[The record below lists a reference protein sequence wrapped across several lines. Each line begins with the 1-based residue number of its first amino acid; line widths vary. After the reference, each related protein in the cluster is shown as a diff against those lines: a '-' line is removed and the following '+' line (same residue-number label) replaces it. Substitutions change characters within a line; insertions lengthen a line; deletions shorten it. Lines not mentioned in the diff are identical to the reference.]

1 MGYNGG
7 MEYVE
12 GQGKK
17 PSERKKYNLKT
28 LKKTAVVILI
38 FGVGFWFGQSDLT
51 DNFLLS
57 KTQNSSNSSLPN
69 KLDYSGVEEVY
80 SRLRESFDGEL
91 DQQKLQDGLKEGLV
105 RAAGDPYT
113 EFLNVE
119 ATKEFEEGLTGS
131 FEGIGA
137 ELGKDK
143 DSIVIISPISG
154 FPAEKAGIKAKDVII
169 EIDGESTYDLSVTEA
184 VKKIRGEKGTKVKL
198 KVFRDG
204 QTLDFEITRD
214 QITIPSV
221 TSEISADGVGIIE
234 VNRFGEDTVKL
245 VNDAALDLKSKN
257 VKGVILDLRG
267 NPGGLLEGAVGVSE
281 VWLNKGDKIL
291 QEKRGEEVIKTYF
304 ADGNQVLSGVKTVIL
319 IDEGSASASE
329 IVAGALKDNDS
340 ATIIGTKS
348 YGKGSVQ
355 EVKRLS
361 FGGTLK
367 VTVARWFTPG
377 GRNIDKEG
385 IEPDQKVEIS
395 DEDTK
400 AGRDPQKD
408 AALLF
413 INTSQ

>member
-1 MGYNGG
+1 MDYRGEQG
-7 MEYVE
+7 VE
-12 GQGKK
+12 LSKK
-17 PSERKKYNLKT
+17 KKFSVKAFKNLIIV
-28 LKKTAVVILI
+28 LVI
-38 FGVGFWFGQSDLT
+38 FGSGFLLGQSDVAE
-51 DNFLLS
+51 NFLS
-57 KTQNSSNSSLPN
+57 QSNNASDSSLPS

-80 SRLRESFDGEL
+80 SKLRDSFDGQL

-113 EFLNVE
+113 EFLNEE
-119 ATKEFEEGLTGS
+119 ATKEFEEGLSGS

-143 DSIVIISPISG
+143 ESIVIISPISG
-154 FPAEKAGIKAKDVII
+154 FPAEKAGIKAKDVIV
-169 EIDGESTYDLSVTEA
+169 EIDGESAYDLSVTEA

-198 KVFRDG
+198 TVLRDG
-204 QTLDFEITRD
+204 KTLDFEITRD

-221 TSEISADGVGIIE
+221 TSEVTDSGIGIIE
-234 VNRFGEDTVKL
+234 INRFGDDTVKL
-245 VNDAALDLKSKN
+245 AADTAADLKSKN

-267 NPGGLLEGAVGVSE
+267 NPGGLLNGAVGVSE
-281 VWLNKGDKIL
+281 IWLTSGDKIL

-304 ADGNQVLSGVKTVIL
+304 ADGKQVLSGVKTVIL

-329 IVAGALKDNDS
+329 IVAGALKDNGA
-340 ATIIGTKS
+340 ATIIGVKS

-355 EVKRLS
+355 EVKSLS

-367 VTVARWFTPG
+367 VTVARWFTPN

-395 DEDTK
+395 EEDAK
-400 AGRDPQKD
+400 AARDPQKD
-408 AALLF
+408 AAIKFLQ
-413 INTSQ
+413 NAQ